1 MENKRDECVA
11 RIFEVDDDTTG
22 GVLQFE
28 ISNVCHSMGTGQ
40 QLAQIFENGSR

>member
-11 RIFEVDDDTTG
+11 RIFDDTTG

-28 ISNVCHSMGTGQ
+28 MSNVCHSMGTGQ

>member
-11 RIFEVDDDTTG
+11 RTFEVDDDTT
-22 GVLQFE
+22 VLQFE
-28 ISNVCHSMGTGQ
+28 MSNVCHSMGTGQ